1 MPEVIV
7 LPSDW
12 RLSMKKWFGIFLALV
27 VLTVFSFGCTGAN
40 KEAGIKCPKCG
51 TYFKTEEGAD
61 WFKNMGRP

>member
-1 MPEVIV
+1 MVLRA

-12 RLSMKKWFGIFLALV
+12 RLSMKKWFWIFLAWV

-51 TYFKTEEGAD
+51 TYFKTQEGAD
-61 WFKNMGRP
+61 WFKNMGR